1 VENHRNAIMHKTGS
15 KSLPALVRLTLAA
28 T

>member
-1 VENHRNAIMHKTGS
+1 VENHRAAIMHKTGS
-15 KSLPALVRLTLAA
+15 KSVPALVRLALAA